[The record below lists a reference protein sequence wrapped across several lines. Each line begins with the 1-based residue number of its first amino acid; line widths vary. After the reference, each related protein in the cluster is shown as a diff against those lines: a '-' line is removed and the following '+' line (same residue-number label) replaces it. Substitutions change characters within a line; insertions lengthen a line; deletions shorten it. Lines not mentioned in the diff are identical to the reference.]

1 MAKSLIG
8 LSVLLSSCWYWIVII
23 FAFEGSNDAFSS
35 SEYCIRGHCLY
46 IKIIISKGIGL
57 LDGHRVTDKDTR
69 ECVNSLSIRFISK
82 EKELP
87 KTITYE

>member
-1 MAKSLIG
+1 MMLFHHQNI
-8 LSVLLSSCWYWIVII
+8 VLE
-23 FAFEGSNDAFSS
+23 A
-35 SEYCIRGHCLY
+35 LY